1 MDKIIVAIL
10 GGGGIA
16 FVLWFFLGKKSKEV
30 KVDDR
35 VEIIVEGGYSPEKI
49 VVKKDQKT
57 TLVFNRKDPSECL
70 AEVVIPEFKIR
81 KSLPLVKNTE
91 IEIVPKK
98 AGEFGFECGMGMF
111 KGKIVVK
118 E

>member
-1 MDKIIVAIL
+1 MDKIIVVVS
-10 GGGGIA
+10 GIGLIC

-30 KVDDR
+30 EVNDK

-49 VVKKDQKT
+49 IVKNNQKT
-57 TLVFNRKDPSECL
+57 TLVFNREDPSDCL
-70 AEVVIPEFKIR
+70 EEVVIPEFKIR
-81 KSLPLVKNTE
+81 KSLPLGKTTE

-98 AGEFGFECGMGMF
+98 TGEFVFECGMGMF

>member
-1 MDKIIVAIL
+1 LDKIIVVIS
-10 GGGGIA
+10 GIGLIG

-30 KVDDR
+30 KVNDK

-49 VVKKDQKT
+49 IVKKDQKT
-57 TLVFNRKDPSECL
+57 TLVFNRKDPSDCL
-70 AEVVIPEFKIR
+70 EEVVIPEFKVR
-81 KSLPLVKNTE
+81 KSLSLGKNTE

-98 AGEFGFECGMGMF
+98 TGEFGFECGMGMF

-118 E
+118 D